1 MDAKVILNTGVL
13 SRANAEAF
21 TKALDEQVQNHPQA
35 NAERISHVLFSYY
48 VMKEISKANKGV
60 KVTYELGSPSKNM
73 GVVSV
78 VGKAMSFKD
87 SKLFMGVVGLATN
100 FEVYPKTD
108 GTVRMNFTFHG
119 LEKKDGE
126 KDGI

>member
-1 MDAKVILNTGVL
+1 MDSKVILNTGVL

-108 GTVRMNFTFHG
+108 GTVQMNFTFHG
-119 LEKKDGE
+119 L
-126 KDGI
+126 